1 MAIYLMI
8 LGMALVTYLPRL
20 LPGVFVS
27 RLRFGPKTT
36 KFLKLIPYTAIAA
49 LIFPGVLKTDPNYWI
64 IGALGITAAIIL
76 AWRKFSIGTV
86 VVGAVAVDVL
96 LYLIIG

>member
-1 MAIYLMI
+1 MEIYLMI
-8 LGMALVTYLPRL
+8 LGMAFVTYLPRL

-27 RLRFGPKTT
+27 RLRFGPNTT

-49 LIFPGVLKTDPNYWI
+49 LIFPGVLKTDPNHWI
-64 IGALGITAAIIL
+64 IGLAGITTAVIL

-86 VVGAVAVDVL
+86 VVGAVAIDVL
-96 LYLIIG
+96 LYLVMG